1 MPPEQHDGENDGLLY
16 KKIFTRH
23 LPPDHAIIP
32 PPQGQPATNPVTTPA
47 PKPANL
53 PLPDSPL
60 MKSINQQLRV
70 VKEAQELQEGRVKA
84 HEEALAKSAGAL
96 TVSLTR
102 IDIMQNQ
109 QTKNK

>member
-1 MPPEQHDGENDGLLY
+1 
-16 KKIFTRH
+16 
-23 LPPDHAIIP
+23 
-32 PPQGQPATNPVTTPA
+32 
-47 PKPANL
+47 
-53 PLPDSPL
+53 